1 MDGKG
6 LKRVFQVFAKLPS
19 VFLVVFFLSLPD
31 IVFAAALD
39 DIYRPI
45 LPQKMFLYS
54 CKTRLL
60 STDED
65 GMHGL
70 DPFGKFD
77 SRPLTVD
84 TTNRLC
90 ASPMDDWEVFFSSSE
105 YLPAHYSRKTYSTNS
120 SLNITQE
127 YDLDSFRDYSI
138 GSRVRVSKELELS
151 GTLGCRWGKTNW
163 DLYSSTTTRF
173 AHILSRYSYADLG
186 ARYLSDA
193 GNTAPGKGLS
203 LVFRPLLCPGQ
214 VNVEAGVSAD
224 RGTID
229 REYYYFTN
237 GGGAA
242 FYYEFDHRLKPS
254 FSPYARVRAGVGD
267 DMELGAGIK
276 FRTPLIYRYTYKLKT
291 VSTGL
296 MSSVSGDYS
305 QFNDLTVP
313 LDMIYRYSEKFE
325 VRLSA
330 DTRVT
335 AERLQYQSGAT
346 TGVVTGYPEKDL
358 TALTSNPRADLFYL
372 VGDGEGTKREKFD
385 LISGRV
391 LAKGQLL
398 LNAGAEMDM
407 AAIRRDTEH
416 DTLNL
421 IDPYSVFAGPLDY
434 FSPGNENNTFF
445 LGNTS
450 NYAANVL
457 PQNYWKYNFGARYGL
472 FKGQEFIANM
482 GFKTPSSLEHFTL
495 NDLRKRW
502 YRFCPGYFYELGYD
516 MRLSDRAS
524 FSVRS
529 RYVPEYA
536 TFMIIEG
543 DQRQYSSLT
552 EYLDVALSLD
562 IQF

>member
-1 MDGKG
+1 M
-6 LKRVFQVFAKLPS
+6 FS
-19 VFLVVFFLSLPD
+19 VKYPAAFLLMAFLIIPD
-31 IVFAAALD
+31 NVFAAVLND
-39 DIYRPI
+39 LYRPI

-54 CKTRLL
+54 GKTRLL

-65 GMHGL
+65 GIHGL

-84 TTNRLC
+84 TTNRLS
-90 ASPMDDWEVFFSSSE
+90 ASIMDNWEISFSSSE

-138 GSRVRVSKELELS
+138 GSRVRVNNCLELFGS
-151 GTLGCRWGKTNW
+151 VGARWGKTNW

-186 ARYLSDA
+186 ARYLSDG
-193 GNTAPGKGLS
+193 GNNDPGKNLS

-214 VNVEAGVSAD
+214 VNVETGISAD

-229 REYYYFTN
+229 REYYYYTN
-237 GGGAA
+237 GGGST

-254 FSPYARVRAGVGD
+254 FNTYARIRTGVGG
-267 DMELGAGIK
+267 DMEMGSGIK

-296 MSSVSGDYS
+296 MSSVSGEYS
-305 QFNDLTVP
+305 QFNDFTVP
-313 LDMIYRYSEKFE
+313 LDMVYRNSERFE
-325 VRLSA
+325 TRISA

-335 AERLQYQSGAT
+335 VQRLKYRSGAT
-346 TGVVTGYPEKDL
+346 TGVITGYPQKDL
-358 TALTSNPRADLFYL
+358 TALSSNPRADFFYL
-372 VGDGEGTKREKFD
+372 LGDCTAAKREKFD
-385 LISGRV
+385 LIARPG

-398 LNAGAEMDM
+398 LNAGSEMDL
-407 AAIRRDTEH
+407 AAIMRDTDH

-421 IDPYSVFAGPLDY
+421 IDPYSVFSGPLDY
-434 FSPGNENNTFF
+434 FSPGNEQYAFF

-457 PQNYWKYNFGARYGL
+457 PQNYWKYYFGGRYGL
-472 FKGQEFIANM
+472 SKGEEIRVNM
-482 GFKTPSSLEHFTL
+482 GFSSPSSLEHYTL
-495 NDLRKRW
+495 NDLKKRW
-502 YRFCPGYFYELGYD
+502 YRFCPGYFYEFGYD

-536 TFMIIEG
+536 TFLIIEG